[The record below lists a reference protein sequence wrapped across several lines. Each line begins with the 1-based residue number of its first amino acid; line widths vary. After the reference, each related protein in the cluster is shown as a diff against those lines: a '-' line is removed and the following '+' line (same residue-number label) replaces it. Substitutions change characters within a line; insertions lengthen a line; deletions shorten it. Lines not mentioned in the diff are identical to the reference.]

1 MHEVDTAVWQKK
13 PPLHAHRPAT
23 TCEVTCEG
31 AIENP
36 TASERSAKSR
46 SLTRTKFE
54 IAKKKLS
61 SQFKTQKAVESVQ
74 NSERRNCVESHQNSE
89 RRNCVESHQNS
100 ERRNCVESHQNSER
114 RNCVES
120 HQNSE
125 RRNCVESH
133 QNSERR
139 NCVESHQNS
148 ERRNCVEF
156 TSKLNDE
163 KLPDPVKCE
172 LKKV

>member
-1 MHEVDTAVWQKK
+1 MHEVDTAVWRCSAQKK

-54 IAKKKLS
+54 IAKSCRVRSKLENWEM
-61 SQFKTQKAVESVQ
+61 VE
-74 NSERRNCVESHQNSE
+74 NCVESHQKDADRRRCCSGDPNKNSGMCRVHIKTQE
-89 RRNCVESHQNS
+89 DADRRRCCSGDPNKTRE
-100 ERRNCVESHQNSER
+100 
-114 RNCVES
+114 
-120 HQNSE
+120 
-125 RRNCVESH
+125 
-133 QNSERR
+133 
-139 NCVESHQNS
+139 
-148 ERRNCVEF
+148 CVEF